1 MGNTFS
7 NNSESRDLNTLQSR
21 IDKLELAADL
31 DGDGLVTKKE
41 LKEYA
46 AKELELKDS
55 EILLL
60 RTEKTR
66 LEKQVADLKV
76 KAYNAQQQA
85 DKELDRLQSA
95 YDTLHMRHEQYLE
108 MIAKDTTQDTAS
120 NISTKAIDRFV
131 DELLADPNINIYM
144 LPDTIEKPLY
154 ANTLKIMLSVVQ
166 KMFNNTNLDIIGH
179 EFKMNMQPTLE
190 TRLEDTKSD

>member
-7 NNSESRDLNTLQSR
+7 NNSRLGELNTLQSR
-21 IDKLELAADL
+21 IDKLELAADM

-66 LEKQVADLKV
+66 LEKQVADLKD
-76 KAYNAQQQA
+76 KALQAQKHA
-85 DKELDRLQSA
+85 DK
-95 YDTLHMRHEQYLE
+95 
-108 MIAKDTTQDTAS
+108 
-120 NISTKAIDRFV
+120 
-131 DELLADPNINIYM
+131 
-144 LPDTIEKPLY
+144 
-154 ANTLKIMLSVVQ
+154 
-166 KMFNNTNLDIIGH
+166 
-179 EFKMNMQPTLE
+179 
-190 TRLEDTKSD
+190 